1 MFESDLLGGSVVL
14 HDFESKQIAKRRS
27 EELRE
32 EFDRL
37 VLLKW
42 QTVARYGTG
51 DEIEEARRNIDAL
64 QTKLRGEQS
73 VRWIGWV
80 YRQRK
85 EGLTSAAPGR
95 GHCRLSALLVIIRD
109 TSCIFVRCTQLL
121 DFTYR

>member
-1 MFESDLLGGSVVL
+1 MFESDLLGGFVFL

-64 QTKLRGEQS
+64 QTKPKGGTKR
-73 VRWIGWV
+73 
-80 YRQRK
+80 
-85 EGLTSAAPGR
+85 
-95 GHCRLSALLVIIRD
+95 ALDGVGVQAKKRRMD
-109 TSCIFVRCTQLL
+109 
-121 DFTYR
+121 